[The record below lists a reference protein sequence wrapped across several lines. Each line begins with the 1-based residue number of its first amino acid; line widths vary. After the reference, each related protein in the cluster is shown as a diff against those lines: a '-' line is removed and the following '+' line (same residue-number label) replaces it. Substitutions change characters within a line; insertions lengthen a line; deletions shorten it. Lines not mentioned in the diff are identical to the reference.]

1 MAPDNDISHTLKPRP
16 AFPVRLRV
24 DPFSNGAAVVYHY
37 VGDTISDV
45 LAKRDFKPE
54 RVTVSVNGYVIAKE
68 YYGRVKPRE
77 GVTVVVDCVPG
88 AATTAAY
95 MVSNFI
101 LTHTSIAYT
110 SSLVMATLQTATAL
124 ALVYD
129 VGTGLRDIF
138 QHGDGVTDGRTP
150 ERETLAGNSLTGARN
165 RALQFR
171 PLPFVLGKRRFA
183 PPLAA
188 NPFTEKEGD
197 NEHINTMVCW
207 GPATNEIS
215 EVRIGA
221 TSIGSY
227 NEVEAQHDL
236 AGSGTITSFPD
247 VSERRYNIHLEPSEW
262 FGLET
267 DGDVDR
273 IGITF
278 EFPNGLYKLRNSS
291 ATANFGIRYRKV
303 GATDWVSFSASS
315 VTRNSK
321 TRVLSYEEII
331 PASRGRYEIE
341 VRRETP
347 GAAENP
353 SNEGDIVGR
362 SFLTSVKSISDTQPV
377 KAAGVSLSYY
387 KVRSTNQLNGTLD
400 EINAICGIKVPVY
413 DPATSAWTA
422 TRAVSQ
428 NPADLYRFIL
438 TDGNVNDRPLAATQ
452 LDDASLG
459 EWWTF
464 CNSNDYKYNK
474 IITGQDTVNDLLGE
488 IAKAGMALPK
498 TSAGKYGVVIN
509 RARTAPVQMFTPR
522 NSNNFQQNIVMR
534 PLPHALRVTF
544 DNENVDFEK
553 DEIIVYDEGY
563 TATNATRYESIR
575 LPGVTNPDQVYKI
588 ARYILA
594 CGRLRP
600 RTFTFDADYEHLVC
614 EIGDWVKLQH
624 DAALVGQ
631 TSGRVKTVGNGS
643 VGVDEPVTF
652 ESGKQYVIAVRKT
665 NMEIV
670 TQTATAPSIGST
682 YTVNVGSVAG
692 ISVGD
697 QFSFGEQ
704 ILDCEVRKIESKSDL
719 AARVTA
725 VPLAP
730 AVFNAAEYIPPYT
743 THISRPVGPSFAGPQ
758 TPVILAVR
766 SDVGGYQQDVR
777 GVPIPSI
784 RVDFRAPTAPY
795 GNDKVTQPQY
805 AIIRWKPLGAD
816 EYSYDE
822 VLAEAGSYHIT
833 PVTIGTEY
841 DIGVQFIDRHQGFSG
856 WDTETH
862 VAGSFIDIPEPVDSF
877 EIVDNGQ
884 TVTLEWTYENPSASA
899 IHYEIKFCFTQNETD
914 INKMFPL
921 GNSIGLETKQYT
933 ANNSGGTYAI
943 RVINEKGLYS
953 RPSFVN
959 APNAVA
965 RTGTRIINEN
975 NQPNFTGT
983 KINTAVVNGTLHRQL
998 SADGS
1003 DFVALDSFYWKDID
1017 LGSVQDVTVFLDCN
1031 ISHFVVLGNTILK
1044 WPEILTLGK
1053 LLAPSTQPNHK
1064 IDFILIYSE
1073 TPNGFG
1079 YSPTNPDAF
1088 STPFAKNK
1096 MKAKIRARY
1105 LRIMVY
1111 IPLQGNDISPVID
1124 RLGIQVYTNN

>member
-303 GATDWVSFSASS
+303 GATDWVTFSASS
-315 VTRNSK
+315 VTRNSN

-743 THISRPVGPSFAGPQ
+743 THISRPVGPSFSGPQ

-766 SDVGGYQQDVR
+766 SEVSGYQQDVR

-795 GNDKVTQPQY
+795 ANDKVTQPQY

-841 DIGVQFIDRHQGFSG
+841 DIGVQFIDRHQGFSS

-862 VAGSFIDIPEPVDSF
+862 VAGSLIDIPEPVDSF
-877 EIVDNGQ
+877 EITNIGEAVIVG
-884 TVTLEWTYENPSASA
+884 LEYKNPSPDAT
-899 IHYEIKFCFTQNETD
+899 HFEIRYAVDRDETD
-914 INKMFPL
+914 WNKML
-921 GNSIGLETKQYT
+921 VLAEKLAIDERQTTLVSV
-933 ANNSGGTYAI
+933 GGTYAI
-943 RVINEKGLYS
+943 KV
-953 RPSFVN
+953 VN
-959 APNAVA
+959 ASGNYSLA
-965 RTGTRIINEN
+965 RFANDTKTDVPSGTRLIHSVQ
-975 NQPNFTGT
+975 QPAFSET
-983 KINTAVVNGTLHRQL
+983 KTNLSVVSGSLRLNTDAVNAEYTT
-998 SADGS
+998 
-1003 DFVALDSFYWKDID
+1003 ALARYTFKAD
-1017 LGSVQDVTVFLDCN
+1017 LGSVIDVIAELDLN
-1031 ISHFVVLGNTILK
+1031 ISGFSFQNDKVLK
-1044 WPEILTLGK
+1044 WGYILQHGRIITANTSMETTVTPLIAFNNSGGE
-1053 LLAPSTQPNHK
+1053 PSADAWQKFQRK
-1064 IDFILIYSE
+1064 IR
-1073 TPNGFG
+1073 
-1079 YSPTNPDAF
+1079 
-1088 STPFAKNK
+1088 
-1096 MKAKIRARY
+1096 IRARH
-1105 LRIMVY
+1105 VY
-1111 IPLQGNDISPVID
+1111 VRLQMQTRNANVTPIVD
-1124 RLGIQVYTNN
+1124 RLGLNVYSD